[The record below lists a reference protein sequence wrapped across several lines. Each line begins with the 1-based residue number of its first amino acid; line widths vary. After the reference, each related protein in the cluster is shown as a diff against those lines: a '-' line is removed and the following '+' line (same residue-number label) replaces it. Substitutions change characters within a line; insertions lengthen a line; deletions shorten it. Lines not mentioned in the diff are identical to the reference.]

1 MVCQG
6 LRQALVEGS
15 VFHIDDHTVDVIEG
29 DLVRQAVGFILR
41 WHGGHGH
48 VTGTIGEQDHQRLNI
63 RVQDT
68 LAQQGL
74 MSHVKPGGEGCLA
87 TDRDIRQG
95 TLSEH
100 NRVGG
105 RKDHGC
111 AVLLENDQT
120 HPITALVGVGEQGQD
135 SALGGRHAL
144 SDCHRPGGI
153 HNEQHKVGGL
163 FHAHLALEVT
173 GADGEGYPLTLF
185 LALLLE
191 GGGGTYRGIKRQV
204 IGFAVG
210 RASLDIA
217 PALAIGVG
225 ARTTTSALAVE
236 LV

>member
-1 MVCQG
+1 LGQT
-6 LRQALVEGS
+6 LVEGG

-29 DLVRQAVGFILR
+29 DLIRQAVGFILR

-48 VTGTIGEQDHQRLNI
+48 VTGTIGEQDHQWLNI

-74 MSHVKPGGEGCLA
+74 MSHVKPGGEGCFA

-95 TLSEH
+95 TLSQH

-105 RKDHGC
+105 WQDHGC
-111 AVLLENDQT
+111 PVLLKNDQT
-120 HPITALVGVGEQGQD
+120 HTITPLVGVGEQGQD

-153 HNEQHKVGGL
+153 HNEQHKVGRL
-163 FHAHLALEVT
+163 FHAHFALEVT
-173 GADGEGYPLTLF
+173 GADSEGYPLALF
-185 LALLLE
+185 QALLLE
-191 GGGGTYRGIKRQV
+191 GSGGAYCGVKCQV
-204 IGFAVG
+204 IGFAIG
-210 RASLDIA
+210 GASLDIA
-217 PALAIGVG
+217 PSLAIGVG
-225 ARTTTSALAVE
+225 ARPATGALAIE